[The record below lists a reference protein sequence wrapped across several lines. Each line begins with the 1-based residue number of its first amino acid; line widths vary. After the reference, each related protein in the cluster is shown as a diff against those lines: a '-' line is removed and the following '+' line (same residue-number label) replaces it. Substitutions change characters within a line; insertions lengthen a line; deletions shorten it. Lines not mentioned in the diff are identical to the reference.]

1 MPPTFVQKPS
11 ETKGQIR
18 INLKA
23 KNMRKHILNHQHS
36 NRKRRLQPLLGLVL
50 GCVFFVSCSSG
61 SNENTAQNEQ
71 PGAGDTTQST
81 ATAQAP
87 VADEGK
93 GVGPVKAVN
102 LGTGID
108 QALADKGKAVFESK
122 CTACHKFGE
131 RYVGPDLA
139 GVAERRKPEWIMNM
153 VLNPQEMVQQ
163 DPTAKELLGEFMTP
177 MPNQN
182 VTEEEARAV
191 LEYFRTQNKK

>member
-1 MPPTFVQKPS
+1 M
-11 ETKGQIR
+11 E
-18 INLKA
+18 
-23 KNMRKHILNHQHS
+23 KHILNHQHS
-36 NRKRRLQPLLGLVL
+36 NRKRRLQPLLGLAL

-61 SNENTAQNEQ
+61 NNDNTSQNEQ

-139 GVAERRKPEWIMNM
+139 GVAERRKPEKDWRDRNLSERQSPP
-153 VLNPQEMVQQ
+153 VPVAGQRGKCRNPPSMDQ
-163 DPTAKELLGEFMTP
+163 PPSL
-177 MPNQN
+177 
-182 VTEEEARAV
+182 
-191 LEYFRTQNKK
+191 